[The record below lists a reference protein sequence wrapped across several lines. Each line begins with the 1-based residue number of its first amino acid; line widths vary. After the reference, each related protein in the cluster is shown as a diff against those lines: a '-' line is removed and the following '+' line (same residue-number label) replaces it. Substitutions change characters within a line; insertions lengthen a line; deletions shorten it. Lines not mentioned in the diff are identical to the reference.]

1 MAFDGS
7 VALVTGAASGM
18 GRLSAQRLA
27 AAGAQVAAVD
37 VTEDALAALAAQHD
51 RIHAYPCD
59 VSDSRAVEALVT
71 RVESELGP
79 LNRVMSAAAIAPSG
93 LLAEQDP
100 ELVVRMMNIN
110 YGGVVN
116 LAYAVLPRML
126 ERRRGELVNF
136 GSLAGWLPSTYT
148 GAYSAT
154 KFAVNS
160 FSEVLWHEN
169 RNSGVKILCV
179 CPPVVETPMLGQMV
193 GRAQDMLEDAPR
205 IQPEEVLD
213 AIEEGLEQGRL
224 WVFPGRGTTAA
235 WRIRRW
241 FPGLLW
247 KRIHSAAGI

>member
-1 MAFDGS
+1 MAFGGS
-7 VALVTGAASGM
+7 VALVSGAASGM

-27 AAGAQVAAVD
+27 AAGAHVAAVD
-37 VTEDALAALAAQHD
+37 VTEDALAALAAQDD
-51 RIHAYPCD
+51 RIHAHPCD
-59 VSDSRAVEALVT
+59 VSDSRAVEALVA

-79 LNRVMSAAAIAPSG
+79 LDRVMSAAAIAPSG
-93 LLAEQDP
+93 LLVEQDP
-100 ELVVRMMNIN
+100 ELVVRMMHIN

-179 CPPVVETPMLGQMV
+179 CPPVVETPMLDQMV

-213 AIEEGLEQGRL
+213 AIEEGLQQGRL